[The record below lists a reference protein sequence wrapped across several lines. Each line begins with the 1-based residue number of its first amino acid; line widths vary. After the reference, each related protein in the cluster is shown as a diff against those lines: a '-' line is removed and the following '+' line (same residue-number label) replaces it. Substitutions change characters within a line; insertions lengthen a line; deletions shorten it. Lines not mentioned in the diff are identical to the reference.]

1 MRETRLSGSMW
12 RGPETERWRTLPGH
26 EAGNGGD
33 RQGSPTRHRAG
44 PRPDQ
49 QVLPRGSP
57 PSCRRPEVGMFGGI
71 ELGIEFFEVLVAID
85 AAILERA
92 AAERCRD
99 CGGPLHRGDYPR
111 KPRGGLWSPAAGAF
125 DRRFSLCCGR
135 EGCRHRA
142 TPPSVRFLG
151 GRVYVGAVVIV
162 ASVLALAA
170 RSAGAAQRATGIAA
184 RTTRRWL
191 RWWRGPFTTSA
202 PFVELS
208 ARLVPSVARGTLPSS
223 ILERL
228 PGESAL
234 RVRQLLA
241 WLAPITGSSPARSRL
256 LRGLA

>member
-1 MRETRLSGSMW
+1 LSDQ
-12 RGPETERWRTLPGH
+12 E
-26 EAGNGGD
+26 EA
-33 RQGSPTRHRAG
+33 
-44 PRPDQ
+44 
-49 QVLPRGSP
+49 
-57 PSCRRPEVGMFGGI
+57 MFDPF
-71 ELGIEFFEVLVAID
+71 ELGIEFFEGLVAID

-111 KPRGGLWSPAAGAF
+111 KPRGGLWGPAAGVF

-151 GRVYVGAVVIV
+151 RRVYVGAVMIV
-162 ASVLALAA
+162 ASVVALAA
-170 RSAGAAQRATGIAA
+170 QSARAAQHATGIAA

-208 ARLVPSVARGTLPSS
+208 SRLVPSVARGRLPTS

-228 PGESAL
+228 PGASAL
-234 RVRQLLA
+234 RVRRLLT
-241 WLAPITGSSPARSRL
+241 WLAPITTGSSPGGSRF